1 MTTTDMI
8 LLAGALWV
16 GGGLLFIQGI
26 VTNCDAGPA
35 VSANSRA
42 VVEDLRRG
50 RPAAL
55 VAAALFLAVW
65 PAVWVGAHLVR
76 R

>member
-1 MTTTDMI
+1 MTTDMI

-26 VTNCDAGPA
+26 VTNRNAGPA
-35 VSANSRA
+35 VAADSHA
-42 VVEDLRRG
+42 VVEDLHRG
-50 RPAAL
+50 RRAAL

-65 PAVWVGAHLVR
+65 PAIWIGAHFLR

>member
-1 MTTTDMI
+1 MTTMDMGI
-8 LLAGALWV
+8 LAGALWV

-26 VTNCDAGPA
+26 VTNRDASPA
-35 VSANSRA
+35 VAANSRA
-42 VVEDLRRG
+42 VVEDLHRG

-55 VAAALFLAVW
+55 VAAVLFLAVW
-65 PAVWVGAHLVR
+65 PAVWIGAHVVR

>member
-1 MTTTDMI
+1 MTTLDVI
-8 LLAGALWV
+8 LLASAAWV
-16 GGGLLFIQGI
+16 GGGLFFLQGI
-26 VTNCDAGPA
+26 CTNRGPA
-35 VSANSRA
+35 LTTNSRA
-42 VVEDLRRG
+42 VVADLLRF

-65 PAVWVGAHLVR
+65 PAIWVGAHLAR